1 MFQRLIIKLYDY
13 YSMHPYLFFNKN
25 RSSLTH
31 VGLKLDTN
39 YITHK
44 TTLVDTHTG
53 KIVNVSATQNVLKF
67 LENESKIPR
76 GRSEYV

>member
-1 MFQRLIIKLYDY
+1 M
-13 YSMHPYLFFNKN
+13 
-25 RSSLTH
+25 
-31 VGLKLDTN
+31 GLKLDTN

>member
-1 MFQRLIIKLYDY
+1 
-13 YSMHPYLFFNKN
+13 MHPYLFFNKN

-31 VGLKLDTN
+31 VGLKLDTDCE
-39 YITHK
+39 TQT

-53 KIVNVSATQNVLKF
+53 KIVNVSATENVLQF

-76 GRSEYV
+76 GSLEYV